1 MIIQRAQMSD
11 PHDLRDIALQ
21 CVSSATS
28 STNIRE
34 VPADMLLPETKSSN
48 SDYVTWVD
56 REIESKMTKFLRE
69 SRDQDS
75 ILAEEG
81 SKRIGS
87 SGVRWVIDPIDGPT
101 NFVYG
106 IPCFGISLAAEQNGD
121 IVTGVVADLGHGE
134 VFDAVKG
141 HGARCNG
148 VNIQTNMNDSLK
160 NAIVGTGFSYIPKR
174 REVQSKLLQHILPRV
189 GDIRRFGSA
198 AIDLCWLALGRLD
211 AFYEEGLNYWDYAA
225 GALIASEAGAIVRV
239 ERLEDEIDLLIASN
253 PHINN
258 RLYELVS
265 AALETLNQDS

>member
-1 MIIQRAQMSD
+1 MIIQRAQMTD

-21 CVSSATS
+21 CVSSVTS

-34 VPADMLLPETKSSN
+34 VPADMLLPETKSSD

-87 SGVRWVIDPIDGPT
+87 SGVRWVIDPIDGTT

-121 IVTGVVADLGHGE
+121 IVAGVVADLGHGA

-148 VNIQTNMNDSLK
+148 VAIRTNMNDSLN
-160 NAIVGTGFSYIPKR
+160 NAIVGTGFSYVPKR
-174 REVQSKLLQHILPRV
+174 REIQGKLLQYILPRV

-239 ERLEDEIDLLIASN
+239 EKLEDEIDLLIASN

>member
-1 MIIQRAQMSD
+1 MTD

-21 CVSSATS
+21 CVSLAAS

-34 VPADMLLPETKSSN
+34 VPAEIIIPETKSSN

-56 REIESKMTKFLRE
+56 REIESKMAEFLKE
-69 SRDQDS
+69 SREQDG

-81 SKRIGS
+81 SLNIGS
-87 SGVRWVIDPIDGPT
+87 SGVRWIIDPIDGTT

-106 IPCFGISLAAEQNGD
+106 IPFFGISLAAEQNGD
-121 IVTGVVADLGHGE
+121 IVAGVVADLGHNE
-134 VFDAVKG
+134 VFDAVKS

-148 VNIQTNMNDSLK
+148 VAIQANTNDSLN
-160 NAIVGTGFSYIPKR
+160 NAIVGTGFSYLSKR

-239 ERLEDEIDLLIASN
+239 EMLEDEIDLLIASN
-253 PHINN
+253 PHIANG
-258 RLYELVS
+258 LCELVS
-265 AALETLNQDS
+265 DALETLNQDS